1 MGLTRGDTLLVGANR
16 VLTAVGWAAYPLLLA
31 AAVISPAASA
41 ASAASTAAAS
51 AAAAP
56 HEALPLLAVLVLV
69 PAAGFLICTAIRSAV
84 DAPRPYEQSGAE
96 PLIHKDTRGKSFP
109 SRHVFSMTTI
119 ALSWLYLGL
128 FWSPALVVGA
138 LLLASSIF
146 MAWVRVRAGVHYARD
161 VVAGAVLALAVCLVG
176 YALPILPNLV
186 SP

>member
-1 MGLTRGDTLLVGANR
+1 MGLTRGDKLLVGANR

-41 ASAASTAAAS
+41 VSATATAS
-51 AAAAP
+51 AAAAS
-56 HEALPLLAVLVLV
+56 HEALPLLAALVIV

-84 DAPRPYEQSGAE
+84 DAPRPYEQPGAE

-128 FWSPALVVGA
+128 SWSPALVVGA
-138 LLLASSIF
+138 LLLASSAF

-176 YALPILPNLV
+176 YALPIW
-186 SP
+186 